1 MKKINWDSYTSEY
14 CHSFLG
20 DISDKTM
27 RDHARWYTS
36 WINRIERELKISF
49 ANKRI
54 FEIGSGYGGVL
65 MLMQEKNAQIEGSD
79 ISRAL
84 IKKVTL
90 LKPELRYTYTDIE
103 KEQTIVKTYDI
114 IFAFEVLEHLHNPT
128 KALRHIYK
136 MLRKDG
142 WFIGSSPFPYAKNMK
157 DPTHINVKYPHEWET
172 ILRTGGFRHIKLLPA
187 SFIPF
192 LWRIHPNL
200 NIVLPFYAQLPGF
213 VSTTLILAQK

>member
-65 MLMQEKNAQIEGSD
+65 MLMQEK
-79 ISRAL
+79 
-84 IKKVTL
+84 
-90 LKPELRYTYTDIE
+90 
-103 KEQTIVKTYDI
+103 
-114 IFAFEVLEHLHNPT
+114 
-128 KALRHIYK
+128 
-136 MLRKDG
+136 MLRLKEAISHG
-142 WFIGSSPFPYAKNMK
+142 LSLK
-157 DPTHINVKYPHEWET
+157 
-172 ILRTGGFRHIKLLPA
+172 KL
-187 SFIPF
+187 
-192 LWRIHPNL
+192 H
-200 NIVLPFYAQLPGF
+200 Y
-213 VSTTLILAQK
+213 